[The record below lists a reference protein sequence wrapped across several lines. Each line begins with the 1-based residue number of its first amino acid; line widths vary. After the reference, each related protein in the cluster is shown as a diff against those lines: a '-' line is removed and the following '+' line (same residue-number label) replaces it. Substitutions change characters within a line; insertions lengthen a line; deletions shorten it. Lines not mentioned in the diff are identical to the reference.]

1 MALLEEPGLL
11 LKRGEFNKAPV
22 RDATNGE
29 AILAMFLPSAFLYTQ
44 EKRGVYENNVAARG

>member
-44 EKRGVYENNVAARG
+44 EKGGL